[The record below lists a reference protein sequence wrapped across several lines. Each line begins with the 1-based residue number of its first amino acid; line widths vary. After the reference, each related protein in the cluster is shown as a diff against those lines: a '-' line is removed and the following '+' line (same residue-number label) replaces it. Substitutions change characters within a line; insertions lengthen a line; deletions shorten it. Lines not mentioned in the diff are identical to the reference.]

1 MSGLFFKDSFTT
13 FSILSSRNNP
23 LMITRSALLNFT
35 ISDGTGSKVCE
46 FTPSG
51 TNPVRFILSPAIFL
65 TILVIGDTDVMT
77 FNVLLAA

>member
-1 MSGLFFKDSFTT
+1 
-13 FSILSSRNNP
+13 
-23 LMITRSALLNFT
+23 MITRSALLNFT

-51 TNPVRFILSPAIFL
+51 TEPVRFILSPAIFL